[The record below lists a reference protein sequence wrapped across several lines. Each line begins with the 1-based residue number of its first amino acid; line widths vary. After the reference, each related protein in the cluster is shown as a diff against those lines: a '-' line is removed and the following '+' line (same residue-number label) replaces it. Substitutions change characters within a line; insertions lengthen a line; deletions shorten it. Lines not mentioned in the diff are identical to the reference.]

1 MVEMIYQ
8 KDKMSG
14 FSHGTLDF
22 SDSLEL
28 LTEMIA
34 KFKKTFIVID
44 ALDEC
49 NVDDRT
55 EILQGF
61 ERLSLLPHGVVKIFV
76 TSRYSDDIALAL
88 HDHVKL
94 FIQTQDNNNDIS
106 LFVEKEIDLAIR
118 NKKLL
123 RGKVDLDLRSSLK
136 STLTKGA
143 NGM

>member
-1 MVEMIYQ
+1 
-8 KDKMSG
+8 MSG
-14 FSHGTLDF
+14 FSHGMLDF

-55 EILQGF
+55 EIIQGF